1 MEKPYTP
8 GVQLIVLFGL
18 ILGMVILSQVVYLY
32 VLTAW
37 YPGLNEN
44 NLVEAFKDPWVQIG
58 AAFFLQVF
66 AHFLTFLLFLRF
78 MGLRFGELIQAGAL
92 KMKWVALVPVALI
105 ISFLAIGGASVL
117 SEWIFEVT
125 GNVHF
130 LEAEMQDQLNMRD
143 LFAHNDPLRLAFSL
157 VAMAVLPAI
166 CEELIYRGIL
176 FTRLLAATNNVH
188 FSALISGI
196 IFACLH
202 LKPVQLLPIAVMG
215 IMFAYVYHYT
225 KNIWYTIML
234 HFFINAI
241 QISLYYGWPEVM
253 SP

>member
-8 GVQLIVLFGL
+8 GMQLIVLFAL
-18 ILGMVILSQVVYLY
+18 ILGMVILSQVIYLY
-32 VLTAW
+32 ILMAW

-44 NLVEAFKDPWVQIG
+44 NLVEAFKNPWVQIG
-58 AAFFLQVF
+58 GAFFLQLF
-66 AHFLTFLLFLRF
+66 AHFLTFFLFLRF
-78 MGLRFGELIQAGAL
+78 MGSRFSELIGAGSL
-92 KMKWVALVPVALI
+92 KMKWVALVPFALVL
-105 ISFLAIGGASVL
+105 SFLAIGGASVL
-117 SEWIFEVT
+117 SEWIFEAT
-125 GNVHF
+125 GNVRF
-130 LEAEMQDQLNMRD
+130 LEAEMRDQLYMRD
-143 LFAHNDPLRLAFSL
+143 LFVHDEPLRLVISL

-166 CEELIYRGIL
+166 GEELVYRGIL
-176 FTRLLAATNNVH
+176 FTRLMQATGNVH

-215 IMFAYVYHYT
+215 VLFAYVYHYT
-225 KNIWYTIML
+225 KNIWYTIIL

-241 QISLYYGWPEVM
+241 QISLYYGWPDVL